1 MKLSFYLPLSLC
13 QLILKEEQK
22 RKEDKLKFK
31 FVFKAQKC
39 FDIIYFINERCLEV
53 GYKYEDGFA
62 PVSGSSLK
70 RITYDYCEHINWMRR
85 HRIIY
90 RRGQYELGFEAF
102 KYKVNWSILSKDQF
116 SPNDSVEA
124 MVSLVFISR
133 NLVKDSKLNL
143 NNLNGLEFMAKDFK
157 NLRIDPLRATQTA
170 RKQLETDFQYPRYKL
185 KKGKYRSI
193 EKKIDPWNTYFS
205 SMNAIGRIYKKNY
218 YLKVDPKG
226 GRLHTNLT
234 NLPGIYFDTITV
246 NKEPIVGYD
255 IANSQPYFA
264 ACLLNFKLTQDIIS
278 WEKREKT
285 PPFSSN
291 LTIINQLPIQSRPI
305 YPTLPPIPIN
315 DFNQPTQGYHNPLIS
330 QLQHIVPS
338 SLFIMIQDS
347 YVNRYYRDVYRFMEK
362 CEKGDLYDTIAN
374 SIKDFEGMDKQK
386 IKQTFFMMFFSKSGN
401 NHGVASELKQIFPHT
416 LNYIKQIKNEDPDT
430 KGYFAILLQ
439 QLESYFIL
447 ERVCKR
453 LHKEYPKAP
462 IFTKHDSV
470 YTTEEYRLK
479 LLQIMQEESKLLFGV
494 SPTFRPC

>member
-1 MKLSFYLPLSLC
+1 MRLSIWMPLSMYE
-13 QLILKEEQK
+13 LILNEEQK
-22 RKEDKLKFK
+22 RKNDKVKFK

-90 RRGQYELGFEAF
+90 RRGQYKLGFEAF
-102 KYKVNWSILSKDQF
+102 KYGVNWSILSKDQF
-116 SPNDSVEA
+116 SRNDSVEA
-124 MVSLVFISR
+124 MVSQVFISR

-170 RKQLETDFQYPRYKL
+170 RKQLESDQLHPRYKL
-185 KKGKYRSI
+185 KKTKYGTI
-193 EKKIDPWNTYFS
+193 EKKVDPWGTYFS

-218 YLKVDPKG
+218 YLKVDTKA

-234 NLPGIYFDTITV
+234 SLPGIYFDTLTV
-246 NKEPIVGYD
+246 NKKPIVGYD

-264 ACLLNFKLTQDIIS
+264 SCLLKLKLTQDIIS
-278 WEKREKT
+278 WEKGEKI
-285 PPFSSN
+285 PPFSSY
-291 LTIINQLPIQSRPI
+291 LTLIPPFPIKSRPI
-305 YPTLPPIPIN
+305 YPSIPTNLIN
-315 DFNQPTQGYHNPLIS
+315 SNKSSQGYHNPLIS
-330 QLQHIVPS
+330 QLQHIIPYS
-338 SLFIMIQDS
+338 HIIMIQDS
-347 YVNRYYRDVYRFMEK
+347 YVNRCYRDVYSFIKM
-362 CEKGDLYDTIAN
+362 CEKGDLYN
-374 SIKDFEGMDKQK
+374 SIAYSVNDLAGMDKQK
-386 IKQTFFMMFFSKSGN
+386 IKQTFFQMFFSKSGN
-401 NHGVASELKQIFPHT
+401 NRGIAGELKQRFPQT
-416 LNYIKQIKNEDPDT
+416 IDYIKQIKNEDRDI

-439 QLESYFIL
+439 RLESYFIL
-447 ERVCKR
+447 GKVCKR
-453 LHKEYPKAP
+453 LHKEHPKAP

-470 YTTEEYRLK
+470 YTTEEYSLE
-479 LLQIMQEESKLLFGV
+479 LLRIMQEESKLLFGV

>member
-1 MKLSFYLPLSLC
+1 VKLSFYLPLSLC
-13 QLILKEEQK
+13 QLILNEEQK

-53 GYKYEDGFA
+53 GYKYEDDFA

-116 SPNDSVEA
+116 NPNDSVEA
-124 MVSLVFISR
+124 MVSLVFISK

-170 RKQLETDFQYPRYKL
+170 RKQLESDHLYPRYKL
-185 KKGKYRSI
+185 KKTKYGTI
-193 EKKIDPWNTYFS
+193 EKKVDPWGTYFS

-218 YLKVDPKG
+218 YLKVDAKA

-234 NLPGIYFDTITV
+234 SLPGIYFDTITV
-246 NKEPIVGYD
+246 NKKPIVGYD

-264 ACLLNFKLTQDIIS
+264 SCLLKLKLTQDIIS
-278 WEKREKT
+278 WKKGEKI
-285 PPFSSN
+285 PPFSPN
-291 LTIINQLPIQSRPI
+291 LTLINPLPIKSRPI
-305 YPTLPPIPIN
+305 YPSIPHNQIN
-315 DFNQPTQGYHNPLIS
+315 SNISTQGSHNPLIS
-330 QLQHIVPS
+330 QLQHIIHY
-338 SLFIMIQDS
+338 SLSIMIQDS
-347 YVNRYYRDVYRFMEK
+347 YVNRYYRDVYTFIEM
-362 CEKGDLYDTIAN
+362 CEKGDLYSSIASRIN
-374 SIKDFEGMDKQK
+374 SLVGMDKQK
-386 IKQTFFMMFFSKSGN
+386 IKQTFFQMFFSKSGN
-401 NHGVASELKQIFPHT
+401 NHGIAGELKQMFPQT
-416 LNYIKQIKNEDPDT
+416 IGYIKQIKNEDPDT
-430 KGYFAILLQ
+430 KGYYSILLQ
-439 QLESYFIL
+439 RLESAFIL
-447 ERVCKR
+447 GKVCKR

-479 LLQIMQEESKLLFGV
+479 LLQIMHEESELLFGV